1 MNSSL
6 AIEITG
12 INKSFGRKEL
22 FRNLNFSVKWGENIV
37 LIGSNGSGKTT
48 LISLIA
54 TLSAVDS
61 GSIIVSGLDVSRD
74 PEQIRSNI
82 GFIAHETLLYDEL
95 SGYENLQ
102 FVGRM
107 YGITDIDRKVMSVA
121 VQLGLEDRINERIST
136 LSHGLKKRF
145 SIARALIHEPRIL
158 LMDEPE
164 TGLDIVALEIVK
176 SLIKSWTSKMGAVV
190 ITTHSIEIGLGWG
203 SDVAILN
210 NGDIVYRAKQEEV
223 DQTWMRKT
231 LLANFGF
238 IS

>member
-22 FRNLNFSVKWGENIV
+22 FRNLNFSVKWGEAIV
-37 LIGSNGSGKTT
+37 VIGSNGSGKTT

-121 VQLGLEDRINERIST
+121 VQLGLEDRINERI
-136 LSHGLKKRF
+136 
-145 SIARALIHEPRIL
+145 
-158 LMDEPE
+158 
-164 TGLDIVALEIVK
+164 
-176 SLIKSWTSKMGAVV
+176 
-190 ITTHSIEIGLGWG
+190 
-203 SDVAILN
+203 
-210 NGDIVYRAKQEEV
+210 
-223 DQTWMRKT
+223 
-231 LLANFGF
+231 
-238 IS
+238 

>member
-22 FRNLNFSVKWGENIV
+22 FRNLNFEVQWGETIV
-37 LIGSNGSGKTT
+37 IIGSNGSGKTT
-48 LISLIA
+48 LINLIA
-54 TLSAVDS
+54 TLATADS
-61 GSIIVSGLDVSRD
+61 GSIIVAGFDVSRA

-82 GFIAHETLLYDEL
+82 GFIAHETLLYDDL

-107 YGITDIDRKVMSVA
+107 YGIADIDRKIMSVA
-121 VQLGLEDRINERIST
+121 VRLGLRDRLSERVST

-164 TGLDIVALEIVK
+164 AGLDSASVDILGDIIRKHSA
-176 SLIKSWTSKMGAVV
+176 SGGASVV
-190 ITTHSIEIGLGWG
+190 TTHSLEGTTKIADRIAKLSQNG
-203 SDVAILN
+203 SLN
-210 NGDIVYRAKQEEV
+210 EEPYKGYGNN
-223 DQTWMRKT
+223 DE
-231 LLANFGF
+231 L
-238 IS
+238 

>member
-22 FRNLNFSVKWGENIV
+22 FRNLNFSVKWGEAIV
-37 LIGSNGSGKTT
+37 VIGSNGSGKTT

-54 TLSAVDS
+54 TLAAVDS

-164 TGLDIVALEIVK
+164 AGLDSATVDILGDIVRKHSA
-176 SLIKSWTSKMGAVV
+176 SGGASV
-190 ITTHSIEIGLGWG
+190 ITTHSLQGITKIADRIAKLSSNGSLIEESINGY
-203 SDVAILN
+203 VN
-210 NGDIVYRAKQEEV
+210 NNDEIVNR
-223 DQTWMRKT
+223 
-231 LLANFGF
+231 
-238 IS
+238 S